1 MPPETPPP
9 PASPQPV
16 DDPDRL
22 RAVRRSGLLRDEHPN
37 LERYARMASA
47 AIGAPVAMFSVVD
60 ATRQKFVVQVGID
73 PDSPQAGGSS
83 LDESY
88 CRTVVESDAPL
99 VVDDAGDDDEWAD
112 HPGTAYF
119 GVGAYAGMPVHDTDG
134 AVLGSLCVVD
144 SAAHA
149 WSDDDLAVLRDL
161 ADAVEAELALR
172 RTTRRLERL
181 LERQRRKN
189 RFEQA
194 MLTVAAA
201 TNRSAG
207 IQATADALIEHGAA
221 VVDAAMITLG
231 IVEDDAMV
239 FHHGPGVADETIEAW
254 HAAPLDLALPMVDA
268 ARQNGE
274 PIVLPDPASLAR
286 YPLMAED
293 VERMGLQS
301 FVAVPVIDAATDL
314 RASIGFGWTTPLD
327 HDDSILDE
335 IQPLGRL
342 TAQALGRAMRFDA
355 ARSQAQLLEQL
366 IIPSSM
372 PELDGV
378 DLHARYLPPTR
389 MRRVGGDL
397 YDAVVRD
404 DGAIGIIVA
413 DAVGHDLEASR
424 TAARVRHAVGALTLE
439 GVEPAA
445 MLGAVNHYLR
455 RSRSTRLIT
464 CSYWLVDAD
473 HRRVTLANAGHPQ
486 PRLLD
491 SNGSRPVGPAGQPLL
506 GAVADVVYT
515 QETITLPHEATLVG
529 FTDGL
534 IERRGTSLVDAEAA
548 FEERLATITPG
559 SAKVLVDTLVG
570 EVLPLD
576 REDDVAIV
584 SLAVTRNSARRLS
597 EQHEWL
603 PDQLDLKQMRTAI
616 GTFLT
621 RHDLD
626 VLTPDATLIATELLA
641 NARSAAVDD
650 VAIELMIGIDEAGF
664 ELVVRNRG
672 EVFDDAIPMPAPEAE
687 RGRGLAIIRAMAR
700 DVHVAF
706 DDGLTT
712 VTVRLDTP
720 PS

>member
-1 MPPETPPP
+1 MPPDAPS
-9 PASPQPV
+9 PAV
-16 DDPDRL
+16 DDPGRL
-22 RAVRRSGLLRDEHPN
+22 RAVRRSGLLRGEHPN
-37 LERYARMASA
+37 LERYARMAAA

-60 ATRQKFVVQVGID
+60 NTEQRFVVQVGID
-73 PDSPQAGGSS
+73 PSSPQSAGSS

-88 CRTVVESDAPL
+88 CRTVVETGAPL
-99 VVDDAGDDDEWAD
+99 VVDDVADDDEWLD
-112 HPGTAYF
+112 HPGTSHF
-119 GVGAYAGMPVHDTDG
+119 GIGAYAGMPVRADDG

-144 SAAHA
+144 SSEHA

-181 LERQRRKN
+181 LERQRRKA

-194 MLTVAAA
+194 MLAVASA
-201 TNRSAG
+201 TNRSSG

-231 IVEDDAMV
+231 MVEDDSMV
-239 FHHGPGVADETIEAW
+239 FHHGPGVADETMEAW
-254 HAAPLDLALPMVDA
+254 HAAPLDLAIPMVEA
-268 ARQNGE
+268 ARGDGE
-274 PIVLPDPASLAR
+274 PIVLADPAALAR

-293 VERMGLQS
+293 VEHMGLQA
-301 FVAVPVIDAATDL
+301 FVAMPVIDPASDL
-314 RASIGFGWTTPLD
+314 RAAIGLGWTTPLD
-327 HDDSILDE
+327 HDDTIVEE
-335 IQPLGRL
+335 IEPLGRL
-342 TAQALGRAMRFDA
+342 TAQALGRATRFDA

-372 PELDGV
+372 PELEGV
-378 DLHARYLPPTR
+378 DLHARYLPPSR
-389 MRRVGGDL
+389 VRRVGGDL

-445 MLGAVNHYLR
+445 LLAAVNHYLR

-464 CSYWLVDAD
+464 CSYWLVHPD
-473 HRRVTLANAGHPQ
+473 RRQVTLANAGHPQ
-486 PRLLD
+486 PRLVD
-491 SNGSRPVGPAGQPLL
+491 ARGAQPVGPAGQPLL
-506 GAVADVVYT
+506 GAMADVGYT
-515 QETITLPHEATLVG
+515 QETITLPAEATLVG

-534 IERRGTSLVDAEAA
+534 IERRGVSLIDAEAT

-559 SAKVLVDTLVG
+559 SAKVLVDSLVA
-570 EVLPLD
+570 EVLPID
-576 REDDVAIV
+576 RDDDVAV
-584 SLAVTRNSARRLS
+584 VALAVTAGSTQRLS

-603 PDQLDLKQMRTAI
+603 PEAVDLKEMRAVI
-616 GTFLT
+616 GVFLA

-626 VLTPDATLIATELLA
+626 DLAPDATLIATELLA
-641 NARSAAVDD
+641 NARVAAAPD
-650 VAIELMIGIDEAGF
+650 VAIELVIGLDDAGF

-672 EVFDDAIPMPAPEAE
+672 DAFDDALPMPAPEAE

-700 DVHVAF
+700 DVHVTF

-720 PS
+720 PIDPAS